1 MHLSRRRLNL
11 TSTAAALPAH
21 AFAFRAVLACRNL
34 NDLVL
39 VPVRARVL
47 AAGGASCLDVARARD
62 RVFLAGASI
71 ETGGAFFFFFFFLF
85 TAGRST
91 GGLLLGSLL
100 GLGDKDTLGTDWVW
114 SVIERV
120 TRLCA

>member
-1 MHLSRRRLNL
+1 MRLSRRWLNL
-11 TSTAAALPAH
+11 TSTAAALPAL

-34 NDLVL
+34 KDLVL

-47 AAGGASCLDVARARD
+47 AAGGASRLDIARARD
-62 RVFLAGASI
+62 RVFLAGAST
-71 ETGGAFFFFFFFLF
+71 ETGGAFFFFFF
-85 TAGRST
+85 AGRST

-100 GLGDKDTLGTDWVW
+100 GLGDKDTLGTEWVW

>member
-1 MHLSRRRLNL
+1 MRLSRRRLNL
-11 TSTAAALPAH
+11 TSTDAALPVL

-34 NDLVL
+34 DDLVL
-39 VPVRARVL
+39 VPVHTRVP
-47 AAGGASCLDVARARD
+47 AAGGASRLDVARARD
-62 RVFLAGASI
+62 LVFLAGAST
-71 ETGGAFFFFFFFLF
+71 ETGGAFFFFFFLF

>member
-1 MHLSRRRLNL
+1 MLLL
-11 TSTAAALPAH
+11 
-21 AFAFRAVLACRNL
+21 FA
-34 NDLVL
+34 
-39 VPVRARVL
+39 PVRARVL
-47 AAGGASCLDVARARD
+47 ATGGASRLDVARARD
-62 RVFLAGASI
+62 RVFLAGAST
-71 ETGGAFFFFFFFLF
+71 ETGGAFFFFFFLF